1 MSIYSIELGSES
13 EIKTLREG
21 GVWRAGFKEWVLEGR
36 NRNWIEVEVE
46 VEIEV
51 ELGNRDGNE
60 NGNGYIK
67 CKIK

>member
-1 MSIYSIELGSES
+1 MSIYIIELGLES
-13 EIKTLREG
+13 EIETLREG

-36 NRNWIEVEVE
+36 NRNRNWIEV
-46 VEIEV
+46 EV